1 MKIMERLAARAKD
14 AGGSRPVLIVCL
26 GDSVTHGCF
35 EVFINEAGKV
45 DTACEAGSAYPALVA
60 QELGRM
66 FPFAQPAVI
75 NAGVS
80 GDNAPGGYHRL
91 ARDVLFAQ
99 PDLVFVNF
107 GLNDSMCADVE
118 DGLRRYR
125 EAMRSILEDV
135 LKSGAECV
143 LVTPNHMCGYVS
155 HRLENETLRDIARDA
170 ARVQNEGILRRYVEA
185 AREEARAHGVPV
197 ADAYRMWDAL
207 AAAGV
212 DTTEMLANSINHP
225 SREAHRL
232 FANEILRVLLE
243 V

>member
-1 MKIMERLAARAKD
+1 MNVMERLRNRHN
-14 AGGSRPVLIVCL
+14 SFRSERPVVLGFL

-45 DTACEAGSAYPALVA
+45 DTACEASSAYPALVA
-60 QELGRM
+60 HELGRM

-80 GDNAPGGYHRL
+80 GDNAAGGRSRL
-91 ARDVLFAQ
+91 ARDVLFAR

-107 GLNDSMCADVE
+107 GLNDSMNPDVE

-125 EAMRSILEDV
+125 EAMKGIFEDV
-135 LKSGAECV
+135 RSSGAECV

-155 HRLENETLRDIARDA
+155 HRLENDTLAGHR
-170 ARVQNEGILRRYVEA
+170 QGRRP
-185 AREEARAHGVPV
+185 RAKRGHSAPLCGRGPRGSPRAGRAV
-197 ADAYRMWDAL
+197 ADTYRVWDAL

-232 FANEILRVLLE
+232 FVNEILRVLLE

>member
-1 MKIMERLAARAKD
+1 MNVMERLRNRHN
-14 AGGSRPVLIVCL
+14 SFRSERPVVLGFL

-45 DTACEAGSAYPALVA
+45 DTACEASSAYPALVA
-60 QELGRM
+60 HELGRM

-80 GDNAPGGYHRL
+80 GDNAAGGHSRL
-91 ARDVLFAQ
+91 ARDVLFAR

-107 GLNDSMCADVE
+107 GLNDSMNPDVE

-125 EAMRSILEDV
+125 EAMKGIFEDV
-135 LKSGAECV
+135 RSSGAECV

-155 HRLENETLRDIARDA
+155 HRLENDTLRDIARDA
-170 ARVQNEGILRRYVEA
+170 ARVQNEGILRRYVDA
-185 AREEARAHGVPV
+185 AREEARAQG
-197 ADAYRMWDAL
+197 ADTYRVWDAL

-232 FANEILRVLLE
+232 FVNEILRVLLE

>member
-1 MKIMERLAARAKD
+1 MKVMERLRSRHNSFRD
-14 AGGSRPVLIVCL
+14 ERPVVLGFL

-35 EVFINEAGKV
+35 EVFINEAGRV

-80 GDNAPGGYHRL
+80 GDNAPGGYRRL

-125 EAMRSILEDV
+125 EAMRGILEDV

-155 HRLENETLRDIARDA
+155 HRLENDTLRDIAKDA
-170 ARVQNEGILRRYVEA
+170 ARVQNEGILRRYVDA

-197 ADAYRMWDAL
+197 ADTYRMWDAL
-207 AAAGV
+207 AAAGA

>member
-1 MKIMERLAARAKD
+1 MNVMERLRNRHN
-14 AGGSRPVLIVCL
+14 SFRSERPVVLGFL

-60 QELGRM
+60 HELGRM
-66 FPFAQPAVI
+66 FPFAVI

-80 GDNAPGGYHRL
+80 GDNAVGGHSRL
-91 ARDVLFAQ
+91 ARDVLFAR

-107 GLNDSMCADVE
+107 GLNDSMNPDVE

-125 EAMRSILEDV
+125 EAMKGIFEDV
-135 LKSGAECV
+135 RSSGAECV

-155 HRLENETLRDIARDA
+155 HRFENDTLRDIARDA
-170 ARVQNEGILRRYVEA
+170 ARVQNDGILRRYVDA
-185 AREEARAHGVPV
+185 AREEARAQGVPV
-197 ADAYRMWDAL
+197 ADTYRVWDAL
-207 AAAGV
+207 AAAGI

-232 FANEILRVLLE
+232 FVNEILRVLLE

>member
-1 MKIMERLAARAKD
+1 MNVMERLRNRHN
-14 AGGSRPVLIVCL
+14 SFRSERPVVLGFL

-45 DTACEAGSAYPALVA
+45 DTACEASSAYPALVA
-60 QELGRM
+60 HELGRM

-75 NAGVS
+75 DAGVS
-80 GDNAPGGYHRL
+80 GDNAAGGHSRL
-91 ARDVLFAQ
+91 ARDVLFAR

-107 GLNDSMCADVE
+107 GLNDSMNPDVE

-125 EAMRSILEDV
+125 EAMKGIFEDV
-135 LKSGAECV
+135 RSSGAECV

-155 HRLENETLRDIARDA
+155 HRLENDTLRDIARDV
-170 ARVQNEGILRRYVEA
+170 ARVQDEGILRRYVDA
-185 AREEARAHGVPV
+185 ARKEARAQGVPV
-197 ADAYRMWDAL
+197 ADTYRVGDAL

-232 FANEILRVLLE
+232 FVNEILRVLLE

>member
-1 MKIMERLAARAKD
+1 MSWNAFAIATIPSAASAPSCW
-14 AGGSRPVLIVCL
+14 AL

-45 DTACEAGSAYPALVA
+45 DTACEASSAYPALVA
-60 QELGRM
+60 HELGRM

-80 GDNAPGGYHRL
+80 GDNAVGGHSRL
-91 ARDVLFAQ
+91 ARNVLFAR

-107 GLNDSMCADVE
+107 GLNDSMNPDVE

-125 EAMRSILEDV
+125 EAMKGIFEDV
-135 LKSGAECV
+135 RSSGAECV

-155 HRLENETLRDIARDA
+155 HRLENDTLRDIARDA
-170 ARVQNEGILRRYVEA
+170 ARVQNEGILRRYVDA
-185 AREEARAHGVPV
+185 AREEARAQGVPV
-197 ADAYRMWDAL
+197 ADTYRVWDAL

-232 FANEILRVLLE
+232 FVNEILRVLLE